1 MANTL
6 DHGGNVNDVWSKI
19 WSMKIPSNIRNFLWR
34 CMQSVLPTMSA
45 LHSRGVSV
53 DTACP
58 LCRQEPET
66 LQHLM
71 FECSQVA
78 LLWTDATHL
87 LDASLPFASWI
98 ESVITTGPGTL
109 VLRCVA
115 NCWGI
120 WRGRNDQIWNSKPW
134 QVSRIQTEINQLLI
148 SWQQVMS
155 EAPSVVG
162 QSMPHGETVTVGEG
176 ILKVFVDAAVFPNSD
191 HAYYRIVVTDG
202 GGDFVAAK
210 NGSLRCHKD
219 VHLAALFV
227 IRNFLIRPLNHTNTS
242 KTVRYIILF
251 PPDSF
256 ESNPP
261 KPSLPLNFFNDLM
274 NMPSKNVMPYD
285 PLDDI
290 PA

>member
-1 MANTL
+1 
-6 DHGGNVNDVWSKI
+6 
-19 WSMKIPSNIRNFLWR
+19 
-34 CMQSVLPTMSA
+34 MSA

-53 DTACP
+53 DIACP

-134 QVSRIQTEINQLLI
+134 QVSRIQTEINKLLI

-155 EAPSVVG
+155 EAANVVG

-176 ILKVFVDAAVFPNSD
+176 ILKVFVDAAM
-191 HAYYRIVVTDG
+191 VVG
-202 GGDFVAAK
+202 EFVAAK

-219 VHLAALFV
+219 VHLAEAMAIKEALSWAKD
-227 IRNFLIRPLNHTNTS
+227 RS
-242 KTVRYIILF
+242 
-251 PPDSF
+251 
-256 ESNPP
+256 
-261 KPSLPLNFFNDLM
+261 
-274 NMPSKNVMPYD
+274 
-285 PLDDI
+285 
-290 PA
+290 